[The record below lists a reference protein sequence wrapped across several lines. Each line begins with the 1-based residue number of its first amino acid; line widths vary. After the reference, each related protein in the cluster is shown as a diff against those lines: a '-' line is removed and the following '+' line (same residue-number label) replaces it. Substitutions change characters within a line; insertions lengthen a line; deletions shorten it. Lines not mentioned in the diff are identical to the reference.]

1 MKLKRALANSFHDRW
16 VSSAAVDPR
25 RSDIH
30 AFRRMRCPLAWFGR
44 RAPVRG
50 SVYPGDVDTDRL
62 DGRPDRRESG
72 TAKVSTRRP
81 RCPHDARFVC
91 TLTAWWLEKMTDGSC
106 TVPMIVIRI
115 FLAIG
120 PSRGARSV
128 AVSTRTPFS
137 SQRLLI
143 SGHRV
148 PCSSIQRVRVHGVIA
163 STSSRACKFP
173 PRPHRTSLVVSA
185 EIRFLACLPTR
196 TEPGTSDRPRGRPR
210 GSVKSA
216 EFLFLPRIGRPRT
229 FGPCRSSHRPR

>member
-1 MKLKRALANSFHDRW
+1 MFFWLPGPAIDTIQPARGTKSSIEVETRALANALFHDPW

-50 SVYPGDVDTDRL
+50 SVSPGDVDTDRL

-81 RCPHDARFVC
+81 RCPHDARFAC

-115 FLAIG
+115 SSSWLLAQVEEQG
-120 PSRGARSV
+120 LLPSQHA
-128 AVSTRTPFS
+128 
-137 SQRLLI
+137 
-143 SGHRV
+143 
-148 PCSSIQRVRVHGVIA
+148 
-163 STSSRACKFP
+163 
-173 PRPHRTSLVVSA
+173 
-185 EIRFLACLPTR
+185 LP
-196 TEPGTSDRPRGRPR
+196 
-210 GSVKSA
+210 
-216 EFLFLPRIGRPRT
+216 FLPKD
-229 FGPCRSSHRPR
+229 CRFQDTECLVHPFNA